1 MMNIKFMLGV
11 EGEVAPSPRAC
22 PLHQVLVFVKPSKGL
37 KMKHKCV
44 LRAYQ

>member
-37 KMKHKCV
+37 KMKRKLICH
-44 LRAYQ
+44 AYQ